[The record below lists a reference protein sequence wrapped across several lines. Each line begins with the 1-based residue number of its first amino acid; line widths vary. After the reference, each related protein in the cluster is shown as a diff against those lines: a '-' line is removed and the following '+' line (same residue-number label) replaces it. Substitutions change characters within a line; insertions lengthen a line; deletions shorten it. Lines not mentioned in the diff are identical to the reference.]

1 MAKEPIP
8 LVLSLIQ
15 SLRKGEKRYFK
26 LQQHQSG
33 DENAKKFMWLFDYLD
48 KSRKYDPAAILKK
61 YPKIK
66 ATQLPNLKTHLYNR
80 LLQSLSQYEQSGNSF
95 INLRETVNHIQ
106 ILFEKSLYDH
116 CRKLIRRAKKMATQV
131 QNLEMLLVILKWEKA
146 LLIEVPGVDNPRKV
160 NDLVREVQQL
170 TEIIN
175 NVNRFSNLATQLQ
188 ALTVKSSFARNNSE
202 IKKVTTLVEK
212 GLQNLSTKNMTFQE
226 RLHYYEL
233 HAHYYHFIQDFTHSY
248 SYANQLV
255 NLFDEYPRMKKQ
267 EIESYVN
274 GLSTMM
280 KNQVRLQLPEPLE
293 NTMAKVEILRS
304 QSELNE
310 ALRIKLEKYRYT
322 YTFHYFFIRGAFTNG
337 VKWFQQNEKAFYTI
351 DSILDMPSQ
360 MVLYYQ
366 LASLYF
372 GSSNY
377 RISLM
382 WLNKI
387 INMPGQEIQEDIL
400 SFARILSLICHYEL
414 NNLDV
419 LDSYLRSVY
428 RYHIQ
433 KKDLYLYQKRIM
445 VFLKKLSVDM
455 SDEELWDEF
464 KLLKKQ
470 MEKIVNKPFERRA
483 FYYFDIISWLESK
496 IENKPVEQIIE
507 AKATR

>member
-8 LVLSLIQ
+8 LVLSLIN
-15 SLRKGEKRYFK
+15 SLKKGEKRYFK
-26 LQQHQSG
+26 LLQQQSG
-33 DENAKKFMWLFDYLD
+33 DENAKKYMWLFNYLD
-48 KSRKYDPAAILKK
+48 KNHKYDPEVILKK
-61 YPKIK
+61 YPQLK
-66 ATQLPNLKTHLYNR
+66 ASQLANLKTHLYKR
-80 LLQSLSQYEQSGNSF
+80 LLQSLSQYEQSSNSY

-106 ILFEKSLYDH
+106 LLFERGLYDH
-116 CRKLIRRAKKMATQV
+116 CWKLIRRAKKMATQV

-146 LLIEVPGVDNPRKV
+146 LLIDVPKVDNPRKV
-160 NDLVREVQQL
+160 NDLVHEVQAL
-170 TEIIN
+170 TQIIN
-175 NVNRFSNLATQLQ
+175 NVNGFSNLAIQLQ

-202 IKKVTTLVEK
+202 IKKVTSLVEK

-233 HAHYYHFIQDFTHSY
+233 YAHYYHFIQEFTNSY
-248 SYANQLV
+248 SYANQWI
-255 NLFDEYPRMKKQ
+255 NLFEEYPRMKKQ
-267 EIESYVN
+267 ELESYVN

-293 NTMAKVEILRS
+293 KTMEKVEALRS

-322 YTFHYFFIRGAFTNG
+322 YTFHYFFIQGAFTNG
-337 VKWFQQNEKAFYTI
+337 VKWFQKNEKGFYTI
-351 DSILDMPSQ
+351 DSILDTPSQ

-377 RISLM
+377 RVSLM

-387 INMPGQEIQEDIL
+387 INMPGQDIQEDIL

-433 KKDLYLYQKRIM
+433 KKDLYLYQRRIM

-464 KLLKKQ
+464 KSLKIQ

-496 IENKPVEQIIE
+496 IENIPVEQIIE